1 MELHFCQGARLWGLL
16 PKVDSGGKTLKDA
29 RTFLVILNV
38 RLQHQWKHRLGHRSR
53 DHGRSQEAQL
63 SGPSTVFQLR
73 DNLKCLRPVATESWL
88 RPKGQQ
94 QGFLLQ

>member
-38 RLQHQWKHRLGHRSR
+38 RLQHQWKHTDLDTGPETMDGPKRLS
-53 DHGRSQEAQL
+53 SQAPPL
-63 SGPSTVFQLR
+63 CFS
-73 DNLKCLRPVATESWL
+73 
-88 RPKGQQ
+88 
-94 QGFLLQ
+94 